1 MKIYINCSVPYS
13 TNPIFRKNFVPEI
26 WAKMFS
32 ANEIAVFFNEPDPQN
47 KLKIK
52 VEKKTGWAGF
62 DSSHAKL

>member
-1 MKIYINCSVPYS
+1 
-13 TNPIFRKNFVPEI
+13 
-26 WAKMFS
+26 MFS